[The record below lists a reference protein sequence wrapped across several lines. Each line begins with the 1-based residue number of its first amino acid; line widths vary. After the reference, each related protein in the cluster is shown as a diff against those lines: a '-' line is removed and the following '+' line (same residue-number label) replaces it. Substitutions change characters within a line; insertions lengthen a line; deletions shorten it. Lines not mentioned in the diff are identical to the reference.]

1 MVPVATSISTIR
13 DSVMGIATKSII
25 EALALGGFGN
35 SCDISRYCSC
45 GSGSDDQE
53 NRLCKVVVH
62 VVVCI
67 GRKIDRDMFLYLL

>member
-25 EALALGGFGN
+25 EALGGFGN

-62 VVVCI
+62 GCSMYWYWYWYWYI
-67 GRKIDRDMFLYLL
+67 GR